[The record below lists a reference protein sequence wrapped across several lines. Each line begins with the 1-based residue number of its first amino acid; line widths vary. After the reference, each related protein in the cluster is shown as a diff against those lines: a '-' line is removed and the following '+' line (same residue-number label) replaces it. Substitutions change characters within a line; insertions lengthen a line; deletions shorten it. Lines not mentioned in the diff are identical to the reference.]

1 MQKGKGIVMGRCPK
15 CGELIAVDLINSKV
29 KDGKF
34 ETVSDEK
41 HERVFITC
49 PKCGHREEELSLI
62 TNVV

>member
-1 MQKGKGIVMGRCPK
+1 MQEGKGIIIGQCPS
-15 CGELIAVDLINSKV
+15 CGELIAIDLINNEV
-29 KDGKF
+29 KGGKF
-34 ETVSDEK
+34 EIIPDEK